1 MMPAAA
7 YPPLAGLLGS
17 LGDSVGG
24 ILPELALCA
33 TFLVGLLLILLPGKQ
48 AGKLQPWVILAG
60 IVVAAVLAMFQLP
73 AFGAAPVS
81 SAFLGMVMPDGFA
94 AWFKVL
100 LALPALLTVYASMR
114 ARRLREL
121 SRGMGEYY
129 LMVLAML
136 IGMYFLV
143 MAQHFVMLF
152 LALELVSLPAYVLTA
167 YMRLQQKSAEA
178 AMKYVIYGSF
188 SSGVMLYGLSWLYGM
203 TGSLDPTTPEFAAGL
218 ATVPLWSAGFVLVLV
233 LAGLSFKIG
242 AMPFHFWVPDVYE
255 GAPYPVAAFFSV
267 APKAAGFAVLMR
279 LLAELPLEAVPGLED
294 FLALTLA
301 VLAIGSMVVG
311 NLSALRQTNF
321 RRMLAYSSIAQAG
334 YLLAGV
340 ACMSAA
346 GDTAVV
352 FYLTVYTFA
361 TYAAFMVSGW
371 MAEEL
376 GSEEI
381 DALRG
386 LAGKLPLLAVLLALW
401 MVALTGLPPTAGFIA
416 KLQIFLAAVGG
427 MGAGRDILLLVLM
440 VAILLNTVVSL
451 FYYLRPPS
459 VMVFKNPALKTSPR
473 LHAWLWAVFLI
484 LSLPVLWLGIISFD
498 GCINYIGALVAILNV

>member
-1 MMPAAA
+1 MSPAAP
-7 YPPLAGLLGS
+7 YTPLAGLLGG

-24 ILPELALCA
+24 ILPELALCG
-33 TFLVGLLLILLPGKQ
+33 TFLLCLLLILLPGKWP
-48 AGKLQPWVILAG
+48 AKVQPWVAIGGILLGAG
-60 IVVAAVLAMFQLP
+60 LAALQLP
-73 AFGAAPVS
+73 GGAAAHTG

-100 LALPALLTVYASMR
+100 LAVPALLTVLASR
-114 ARRLREL
+114 ASRRLHEN
-121 SRGMGEYY
+121 SRGLGEYY

-143 MAQHFVMLF
+143 MAQHLVMLL
-152 LALELVSLPAYVLTA
+152 LALEMVSLPSYVLTA
-167 YMRLQQKSAEA
+167 YMRLQKKSAEA
-178 AMKYVIYGSF
+178 SMKYVIYGSF

-255 GAPYPVAAFFSV
+255 GAPYPVAAFFAV

-279 LLAELPLEAVPGLED
+279 LLAELPLEAVAGLGD
-294 FLALTLA
+294 
-301 VLAIGSMVVG
+301 VLAWVLGAMAVGSMVVG
-311 NLSALRQTNF
+311 NFSALRQTNF
-321 RRMLAYSSIAQAG
+321 RRMLAYSSVAQAG

-361 TYAAFMVSGW
+361 TYGAFMISGW
-371 MAEEL
+371 MAEQL

-381 DALRG
+381 DGLRG
-386 LAGKLPLLAVLLALW
+386 LAGKLPVLAVVLALF

-416 KLQIFLAAVGG
+416 KLQLFFAAVGG
-427 MGAGRDILLLVLM
+427 LGSGLDLLLTILM

-459 VMVFKNPALKTSPR
+459 VMVFKNPVLKISPG
-473 LHAWLWAVFLI
+473 LHTWLLVLLVIMAI
-484 LSLPVLWLGIISFD
+484 PVAWLGIISFD
-498 GCINYIGALVAILNV
+498 GFINYIGALVLKLNV